1 MQIEIWSDY
10 ACPYCYIGKRNLEKA
25 LEKFEHNDKI
35 KIVHKAFEL
44 YPQMGKE
51 VTTTTQGRIEQK
63 YGKTPE
69 EAQEM
74 IDHIERVAERVGLEM
89 NYDSVKN
96 TNTFDAH
103 RLTKFAEEKGK
114 ANEMNER
121 LFKAY
126 FTDNIALGSNENL
139 LRLSEDIGLN
149 PKEVNEM
156 LSTETYTENVKNDE
170 YEAQQLGVRGVPFFL
185 IGEKIALPGAV
196 SPDGM
201 LSAIKRAWNEE
212 EKQNEQGISCGI
224 DGCEI

>member
-44 YPQMGKE
+44 YPHMGKE

-126 FTDNIALGSNENL
+126 FTDNIALE
-139 LRLSEDIGLN
+139 
-149 PKEVNEM
+149 
-156 LSTETYTENVKNDE
+156 
-170 YEAQQLGVRGVPFFL
+170 
-185 IGEKIALPGAV
+185 
-196 SPDGM
+196 
-201 LSAIKRAWNEE
+201 
-212 EKQNEQGISCGI
+212 
-224 DGCEI
+224 

>member
-1 MQIEIWSDY
+1 MKIEIWSDY

-25 LEKFEHNDKI
+25 LENFEHKDKI
-35 KIVHKAFEL
+35 EIVHKAFEL
-44 YPQMGKE
+44 YPQMSKE

-63 YGKTPE
+63 YGKTPQ
-69 EAQEM
+69 EAKEM
-74 IDHIERVAERVGLEM
+74 ISHIEKIAEGVGLEM
-89 NYDSVKN
+89 NYASVQN
-96 TNTFDAH
+96 TNTIDAH
-103 RLTKFAEEKGK
+103 RLTKLAEENDK

-126 FTDNIALGSNENL
+126 FTDNIALGDTQNL
-139 LRLSEDIGLN
+139 IQLSQEIGLDTE
-149 PKEVNEM
+149 KVSLM
-156 LSTETYTENVKNDE
+156 LNSETYIETVKNDE

-212 EKQNEQGISCGI
+212 EKQNEQGMSCGI

>member
-1 MQIEIWSDY
+1 MKIEIWSDY

-25 LEKFEHNDKI
+25 LEKFEHKDKI
-35 KIVHKAFEL
+35 EIVHKAFEL
-44 YPQMGKE
+44 YPQMSKE

-63 YGKTPE
+63 YGKSPE

-74 IDHIERVAERVGLEM
+74 INQIVRVAERSGLEM
-89 NYDSVKN
+89 NYASVKN
-96 TNTFDAH
+96 TNTLDAH

-126 FTDNIALGSNENL
+126 FTDNIALGSSENL
-139 LRLSEDIGLN
+139 IHLSQEVGLN
-149 PKEVNEM
+149 PEEVGAM
-156 LSTETYTENVKNDE
+156 LNAEIYTESVKNDE

-212 EKQNEQGISCGI
+212 EKQNEQGMSCGI
-224 DGCEI
+224 DGC

>member
-1 MQIEIWSDY
+1 MKIEIWSDY

-25 LEKFEHNDKI
+25 LENFEHKDKI
-35 KIVHKAFEL
+35 EIVHKAFEL
-44 YPQMGKE
+44 YPQMSKE

-63 YGKTPE
+63 YGKTPQ
-69 EAQEM
+69 EAKEM
-74 IDHIERVAERVGLEM
+74 ISHIEKIAEGVGLEM
-89 NYDSVKN
+89 NYASVQN
-96 TNTFDAH
+96 TNTIDAH
-103 RLTKFAEEKGK
+103 RLTKLAEENGK

-126 FTDNIALGSNENL
+126 FTDNIALGDTQNL
-139 LRLSEDIGLN
+139 IQLSKEIGLDTE
-149 PKEVNEM
+149 KVSLM
-156 LSTETYTENVKNDE
+156 LNSETYIETVKNDE

-212 EKQNEQGISCGI
+212 EKQNEQGMSCGI